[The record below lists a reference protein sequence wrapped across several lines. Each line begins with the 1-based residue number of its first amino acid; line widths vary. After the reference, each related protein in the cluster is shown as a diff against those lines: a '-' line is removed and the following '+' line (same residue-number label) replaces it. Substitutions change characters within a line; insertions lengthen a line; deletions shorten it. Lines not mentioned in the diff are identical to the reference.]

1 MQARRNRVAC
11 FAMTGQQ
18 EAVARDRSADD
29 ALAKTYI
36 VDADVHINED
46 PLELAR
52 YCDEPWRAALEE
64 TRHSTRRYLD
74 IPGFA
79 IDWEGIDPPSPG
91 RMPVGVAAGSRD
103 DPVTRVARSGAEL
116 DAELGDLGIDA
127 AIVFPDHLLTLA
139 ALPNPF
145 YACAIARAYNRWLT
159 EEVLDDTDR
168 LFGAVVAAP
177 HDPADAAREIRKHA
191 SSRQVRAVYLPTATI
206 NPLWGDRRYDPIF
219 QAAEETGLP
228 VCLHSVGCI
237 HPNFPHQVQGIETEL
252 CRHAIVHPFSVMA
265 NLVSLIST
273 GVPVRF
279 PKLKIVFTEAGISWV
294 PFIAWRLDKE
304 YGEKR
309 RELPFLEDRP
319 SHYVKKFFF
328 STQPVEEPD
337 NPKALVALVEAFGG
351 VAPFIFASD
360 WPHHDFDHPRHVL
373 RLPFSPADRARIM
386 GETARELFD
395 LPATSA
401 AEA

>member
-1 MQARRNRVAC
+1 MTDPQDVVGRERRTDVALDG
-11 FAMTGQQ
+11 T
-18 EAVARDRSADD
+18 
-29 ALAKTYI
+29 LI

-46 PLELAR
+46 PLVLAR
-52 YCDEPWRAALEE
+52 YCDEPWRAAVEE
-64 TRHSTRRYLD
+64 TRHTTRRYLD

-116 DAELGDLGIDA
+116 NAELADLGVDA

-145 YACAIARAYNRWLT
+145 YACAIARAYNAWLT
-159 EEVLDDTDR
+159 EEALDDSDR
-168 LFGAVVAAP
+168 LFGAIVAAP
-177 HDPADAAREIRKHA
+177 HDPADAAREIRKYA
-191 SSRQVRAVYLPTATI
+191 GSPQVRAVYLPTATI
-206 NPLWGDRRYDPIF
+206 SPLWGDRRYDPIF

-228 VCLHSVGCI
+228 ACFHSVGVI
-237 HPNFPHQVQGIETEL
+237 HPNFPHQVHGIETEL
-252 CRHAIVHPFSVMA
+252 CRHALVHPFSVMA

-279 PKLKIVFTEAGISWV
+279 PNLKIVFTEAGISWV

-309 RELPFLEDRP
+309 RELPFLDDRP
-319 SHYVKKFFF
+319 SHYVKQCFF

-351 VAPFIFASD
+351 VGPFIFASD
-360 WPHHDFDHPRHVL
+360 WPHHDFDHPRYVL

-386 GETARELFD
+386 GETARELFK
-395 LPATSA
+395 LPANIKA
-401 AEA
+401 PA